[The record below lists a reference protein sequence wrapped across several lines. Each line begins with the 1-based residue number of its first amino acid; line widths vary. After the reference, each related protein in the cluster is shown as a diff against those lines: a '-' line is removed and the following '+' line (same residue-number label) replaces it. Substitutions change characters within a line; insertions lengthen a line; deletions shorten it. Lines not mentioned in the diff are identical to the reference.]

1 LFRGVILVMVDGTD
15 TGKYDSGTSGNVE
28 GFVVASGDI
37 TVRGSVSPSIVGDD
51 LTTRPGFYGVKLWS
65 WRELYE

>member
-1 LFRGVILVMVDGTD
+1 VIFVTGDGTD
-15 TGKYDSGTSGNVE
+15 TGKYDSGTSGNVG
-28 GFVVASGDI
+28 GFVVAGDDM
-37 TVRGSVSPSIVGDD
+37 TVRGSVSPSTVVDN